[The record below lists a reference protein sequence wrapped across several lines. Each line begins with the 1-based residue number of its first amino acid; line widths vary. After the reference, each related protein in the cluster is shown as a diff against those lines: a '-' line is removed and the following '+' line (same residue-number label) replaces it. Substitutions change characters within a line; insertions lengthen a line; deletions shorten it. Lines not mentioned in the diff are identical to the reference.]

1 MKTVCQ
7 PLVILFCAVIGF
19 ALLTPSVYR
28 IRSAYFHETISR
40 IGELPP
46 PVARLLTMEYRGV
59 MADLLFL
66 KTISF
71 MGLKIGEHGQP
82 TREEWQR
89 IYEMLQLITELD
101 PRFWDPYLFAEMM
114 FPWQA
119 GMFDETTILLEKAIR
134 HRPDDYRP
142 YYFLGFNAFY
152 FQKEPAV
159 AARYLRKAA
168 QYPDAPAYIKG
179 LAGRFSLYG
188 EQTALG
194 IAFLSDLLQNTSD
207 PRIKSYLGKR
217 LEALKRIFFL
227 EQKVRAYREK
237 YGTMPASLKELVDTG
252 LVTEIPADPYG
263 GQFVLLKNGRIYTT
277 SNLVD
282 KQKKKKK

>member
-1 MKTVCQ
+1 MKTTCRACI
-7 PLVILFCAVIGF
+7 ILLLGVAGF
-19 ALLTPSVYR
+19 VLLTPSVYR
-28 IRSAYFHETISR
+28 IRATYFHETISR

-46 PVARLLTMEYRGV
+46 PVARLLTLEYPGMV
-59 MADLLFL
+59 ADLLFL

-101 PRFWDPYLFAEMM
+101 PRFWDPYLFGEMM
-114 FPWQA
+114 LPWQA
-119 GMFDETTILLEKAIR
+119 GMFDEATVLLEKAIK

-152 FQKEPAV
+152 FQKKPGV
-159 AARYLRKAA
+159 AAQYLRKAA
-168 QYPDAPAYIKG
+168 QYPDAPSYIKG

-188 EQTALG
+188 NQTALG
-194 IAFLSDLLQNTSD
+194 IGFLSDLLQNTSD
-207 PRIKSYLGKR
+207 PRIRAYLGKR

-227 EQKVRAYREK
+227 EQKVAAYKEK
-237 YGTMPASLKELVDTG
+237 YGTMPASLKDLIDVG
-252 LVTEIPADPYG
+252 LLTKIPRDPYG
-263 GQFVLLKNGRIYTT
+263 GQFVLLKNGRVYTT

-282 KQKKKKK
+282 KKKNKK